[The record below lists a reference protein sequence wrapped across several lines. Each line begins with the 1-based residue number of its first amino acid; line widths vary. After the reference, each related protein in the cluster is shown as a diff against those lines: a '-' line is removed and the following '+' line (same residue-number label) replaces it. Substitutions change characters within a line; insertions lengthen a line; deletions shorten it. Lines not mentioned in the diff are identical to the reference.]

1 MPLKNIATLAGFIVL
16 CVGVGAAG
24 GLISGPDDWYWSL
37 RKPAFTPPPWIF
49 APVWT
54 TLYTLM
60 GVSAWLVWRER
71 TRQRVGVPLTLFF
84 VQLGFNAIWSPLFF
98 GLHRIDLALI
108 DIIALWL
115 MIVLTI
121 KTFARV
127 KPVAAWLVS
136 PYLVWVSF
144 ASVLNA
150 SFWWLNR

>member
-1 MPLKNIATLAGFIVL
+1 
-16 CVGVGAAG
+16 
-24 GLISGPDDWYWSL
+24 
-37 RKPAFTPPPWIF
+37 
-49 APVWT
+49 VWT
-54 TLYTLM
+54 TLYALM
-60 GVSAWLVWRER
+60 GIAAWLVWRER

-127 KPVAAWLVS
+127 RPVAAWLLS

-144 ASVLNA
+144 ASILNA